1 MDEGVLLQN
10 ILHYQQR
17 IVDLEAKHSSCS
29 VCSSAG
35 LLRMQSPSSVATGAE
50 ETQRED
56 PESSLD
62 TESFLSTCIQN
73 ASARQSLGSES
84 SLSSQSTTL
93 PERAAPIL
101 NAVPHTPVT
110 YEEIQA
116 KEQDLPSLFSKDE
129 LLLCDDSVTHRE
141 QIERSFLLNVVNK
154 NDLPPRLDDP
164 APFLHSSA
172 DSIPIPEVKRV
183 DCRLVDKN
191 RLREREQVMEA
202 LHRPYHPLLYS
213 SLPSHSSVCSSY
225 ETE

>member
-1 MDEGVLLQN
+1 MDKGVLLQS

-17 IVDLEAKHSSCS
+17 IVDLEANHSSCS
-29 VCSSAG
+29 VCSSARS
-35 LLRMQSPSSVATGAE
+35 LRMQSPSSVATSAE

-62 TESFLSTCIQN
+62 TESLLSTYMQN

-93 PERAAPIL
+93 PERTAPDL
-101 NAVPHTPVT
+101 NAVAHTPVT
-110 YEEIQA
+110 YDEIQA

-129 LLLCDDSVTHRE
+129 LLLCNDAVTHRE

-164 APFLHSSA
+164 APFLYSSA
-172 DSIPIPEVKRV
+172 DSIPVPEVKRV
-183 DCRLVDKN
+183 DCRLVDKS
-191 RLREREQVMEA
+191 RLREREQVLEA

-213 SLPSHSSVCSSY
+213 SLPSHSSVCSSHG
-225 ETE
+225 TE